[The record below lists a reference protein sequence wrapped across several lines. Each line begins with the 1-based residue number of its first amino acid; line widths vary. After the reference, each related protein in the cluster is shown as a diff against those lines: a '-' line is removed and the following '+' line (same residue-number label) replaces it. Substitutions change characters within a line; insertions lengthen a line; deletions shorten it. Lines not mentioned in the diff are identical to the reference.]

1 MLTFRQNRPTALK
14 PVSAPHARR
23 WVRGLA
29 WLVAL
34 LFAVAASVV
43 ALSVIQ

>member
-1 MLTFRQNRPTALK
+1 MLAFRQPRHTAARAD
-14 PVSAPHARR
+14 SAPHARR

-29 WLVAL
+29 WLIGL

-43 ALSVIQ
+43 ALSVI

>member
-1 MLTFRQNRPTALK
+1 MLTFQHDRQTAQRPHD
-14 PVSAPHARR
+14 APHARR

-29 WLVAL
+29 WLVGL

-43 ALSVIQ
+43 ALSVL